1 MCAAERDQLEL
12 DLRNVIAGRGAKRL
26 PRKRTAPVD
35 ESKSTNISDVAQQPS
50 TRHQWK
56 LIAIPGAQRIW
67 GTVGTTTQAAVTNA
81 LKQLTTIDVTQ
92 LTVKRKFN
100 TAVNDPTR
108 LHKWW
113 FIVQGEED
121 LLQQV
126 ERARN
131 TVAVQTAW
139 KLEPAYMYENKDTAH
154 QNGECTD
161 RPTVAI
167 DGESTPANDSFLSHN
182 GILCFFLDANKQFTL

>member
-1 MCAAERDQLEL
+1 MCAVERDQLEL
-12 DLRNVIAGRGAKRL
+12 DVRNVIAGRGAKRL
-26 PRKRTAPVD
+26 PRKRTTPVD
-35 ESKSTNISDVAQQPS
+35 ESKSTSVSDVAQQPS

-56 LIAIPGAQRIW
+56 LIAISGAQRIS
-67 GTVGTTTQAAVTNA
+67 GTVRTTTQAAVTNA

-121 LLQQV
+121 LLQQHG
-126 ERARN
+126 
-131 TVAVQTAW
+131 TQLLS
-139 KLEPAYMYENKDTAH
+139 KLHGSWSQPTCTRIKIPHIKMGNALTDQQLPLMVNQHLPMIVFCPTMAH
-154 QNGECTD
+154 C
-161 RPTVAI
+161 V
-167 DGESTPANDSFLSHN
+167 
-182 GILCFFLDANKQFTL
+182 FF